1 MKANYGQQKAKPP
14 RAWQRLRE
22 DERNAIVEYVREC
35 LDELVRVNLDH
46 EEAELQKTW
55 LKMGC
60 IINYEMSGYA
70 AIRNRRW
77 LSRWKR
83 LYKKVEKYK
92 TKEERDAFLDP
103 YMEKIFGK
111 GGYPSEWVDSLEN
124 RGNVDG

>member
-1 MKANYGQQKAKPP
+1 MKANYRQPKAKPP

-60 IINYEMSGYA
+60 IINYEMIGYA